1 MKINRKTLILTTL
14 VCLLPILAGALLYS
28 RLPETVPTHFNLN
41 GEPDGWSSRAVAAF
55 ALPALMLVMNFVL
68 QFALNADPKRQNMSG
83 ALMKV
88 VVWTVPVLSVLCSG
102 MTLAKALGYNVR
114 IEVVL
119 PVFMGLLFILIGNYL
134 PKTKQSYTMGIRL
147 PWTLSSEENWNRTH
161 RLAGF
166 LWVLCGVLFI
176 VMSFIGW
183 SLPLFLILLAVMI
196 PCRRCIPTSS
206 TAKGSDPARLH
217 GAEACRR
224 RIQESSCSKPGFETG
239 SVWQCTIQSLSFHA
253 FYRCSI
259 HEKNL
264 SSPLFSSLLSRN
276 IPAVYHECV
285 FFRSITL

>member
-14 VCLLPILAGALLYS
+14 VCLLPIIAVAGALLYS

-68 QFALNADPKRQNMSG
+68 QFALNADPKRQNMSE

-196 PCRRCIPTSS
+196 LVPLIYSYLLYR
-206 TAKGSDPARLH
+206 KG
-217 GAEACRR
+217 
-224 RIQESSCSKPGFETG
+224 I
-239 SVWQCTIQSLSFHA
+239 
-253 FYRCSI
+253 
-259 HEKNL
+259 
-264 SSPLFSSLLSRN
+264 
-276 IPAVYHECV
+276 
-285 FFRSITL
+285 